1 MYIYFRILLAMKT
14 SYYIVPID
22 FSAVTINALIT
33 ACDFLK
39 NEDATILALHIVSK
53 KSDKIAAKQ
62 KMEEVLNHLPA
73 ALRPMV
79 ESRILV
85 GDLFS
90 DIGKAA
96 EVLGAKMILM
106 GTHGARGMQKI
117 FGSNALKLVG
127 STSTPFIILQDE
139 AKLEKLNT
147 IVMPFNYEKESI
159 QVINYVAYLGK
170 KFNSTIHLLSSH
182 EEDQWLKGKI
192 FSNQTVV
199 RNILET
205 NDLSYEMVNLPK
217 AKNLVNEVVD
227 YAKKVNADI
236 VAASFFSDALI
247 QSMNPFI
254 QGLIENESNIPFL
267 TVNAEDSGVITKAVH
282 Y

>member
-1 MYIYFRILLAMKT
+1 MKT

-39 NEDATILALHIVSK
+39 NENATVLALHIISK
-53 KSDKIAAKQ
+53 KADKTAANQ
-62 KMEEVLNHLPA
+62 KMEEVLNHLPEP
-73 ALRPMV
+73 LKGMV
-79 ESRILV
+79 ESRIIV

-96 EVLGAKMILM
+96 EILGARMIIM

-139 AKLEKLNT
+139 ARLEKLDT
-147 IVMPFNYEKESI
+147 IVMPFNFEKESI
-159 QVINYVAYLGK
+159 QVINYAAYLAK
-170 KFNSTIHLLSSH
+170 KFNSTVHLLGSH
-182 EEDQWLKGKI
+182 QEDQWLKGKV

-199 RNILET
+199 RNILDG
-205 NDLSYEMVNLPK
+205 NGIAYEMVNLPK
-217 AKNLVNEVVD
+217 AKNLVSDVLE
-227 YAKKVNADI
+227 YAKKVDADI
-236 VAASFFSDALI
+236 IAASFFSDALI

-254 QGLIENESNIPFL
+254 QGLIENDLHIPFL
-267 TVNAEDSGVITKAVH
+267 TVNAEETGVFTKAVH